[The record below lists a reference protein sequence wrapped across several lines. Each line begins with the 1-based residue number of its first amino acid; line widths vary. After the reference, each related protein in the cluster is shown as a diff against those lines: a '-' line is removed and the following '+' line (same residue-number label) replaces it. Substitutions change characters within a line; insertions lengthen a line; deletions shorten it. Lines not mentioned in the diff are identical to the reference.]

1 MKGDSQ
7 MGDTMDVL
15 PTGAEWVEAISDEPT
30 GRHEHPAAILH
41 RYLRV
46 SNKLQLAFVSQF
58 EKNYAISLSEFRVL
72 IVLHNMGEAASHE
85 IAEVTGITTMS
96 VSRAVASLT
105 RDKRV
110 AVRTDKANRRRKLLK
125 LTAEGRRL
133 VTQMQPAIQTINDI
147 VIGDMSERSRKQFSR
162 VLGEISLRLDALM
175 TNPEAVLPA
184 PPKRRRTRQPA
195 A

>member
-1 MKGDSQ
+1 MSDSQ
-7 MGDTMDVL
+7 MADTMDVL
-15 PTGAEWVEAISDEPT
+15 PTGAEWVKAISDKPS

-46 SNKLQLAFVSQF
+46 SNKLQLAFVAHF
-58 EKNYAISLSEFRVL
+58 EKHYAISMSEFRVL

-96 VSRAVASLT
+96 VSRAVAALT
-105 RDKRV
+105 RDNRV
-110 AVRTDKANRRRKLLK
+110 SARTDKNNRRRKLLK

-133 VTQMQPAIQTINDI
+133 VTAMQPALEAINNI
-147 VIGDMSERSRKQFSR
+147 VIGEMPERSRKQFSR
-162 VLGEISLRLDALM
+162 ALGEMSLRLEELIADPDAM
-175 TNPEAVLPA
+175 LPA

-195 A
+195 R

>member
-1 MKGDSQ
+1 MKSESQ
-7 MGDTMDVL
+7 LGDTADVL
-15 PTGAEWVEAISDEPT
+15 PTGAEWLKAISDEPD

-46 SNKLQLAFVSQF
+46 SNKLQLAFVSHF

-72 IVLHNMGEAASHE
+72 VVLHNMGEAASHE
-85 IAEVTGITTMS
+85 IADVTGITTMS

-110 AVRTDKANRRRKLLK
+110 SMRVDKANRRRKLLK

-133 VTQMQPAIQTINDI
+133 VTQMQPAIQVINDI
-147 VIGDMSERSRKQFSR
+147 VIGDMSERARKQFSR
-162 VLGEISLRLDALM
+162 VLGEMSQRLDALM
-175 TNPEAVLPA
+175 ADPDALP
-184 PPKRRRTRQPA
+184 PPPRRRRSRA
-195 A
+195 AK